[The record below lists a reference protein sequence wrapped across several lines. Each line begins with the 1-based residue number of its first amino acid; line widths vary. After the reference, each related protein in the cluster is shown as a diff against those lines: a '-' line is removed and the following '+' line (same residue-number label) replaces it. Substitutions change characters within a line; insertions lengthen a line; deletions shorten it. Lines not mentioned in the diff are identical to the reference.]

1 MFTALLCRLGVIE
14 MPLFHVQD
22 SDRPGYVIAMN
33 YSEAESKWREAVA
46 KENDGEDMGSPN
58 GIALVCDDSD
68 LIVDQDWSA

>member
-1 MFTALLCRLGVIE
+1 

-33 YSEAESKWREAVA
+33 YSEAESKWRAAVA
-46 KENDGEDMGSPN
+46 NENDGDDCGPPD

-68 LIVDQDWSA
+68 LIVEDDWSA